1 MTHEVSVRILEFVHG
16 RIFKNREKCW
26 REFVT
31 ERGREPAPEVASPA
45 SQNLLHLVFCS
56 LFFLFVHLILFHDEI
71 LNVIL

>member
-45 SQNLLHLVFCS
+45 SQNLLRSF
-56 LFFLFVHLILFHDEI
+56 LFSVFLFVHLILFHDEI